1 METEIYQEN
10 LSEKNFSIYFSF
22 FFQCGW
28 IISFLRTV
36 SWNCFSEQKCKK
48 CNPALQPHI
57 QNAEKLQGS
66 KDRILWNCPWKKSIG
81 KTKLRIVIKN
91 LNVNSE
97 MDIFEEIKLH

>member
-1 METEIYQEN
+1 M
-10 LSEKNFSIYFSF
+10 
-22 FFQCGW
+22 
-28 IISFLRTV
+28 
-36 SWNCFSEQKCKK
+36 
-48 CNPALQPHI
+48 QPHI

-66 KDRILWNCPWKKSIG
+66 KDRIWGNCPWKKSIG